1 MSNPTDSTIQNLTVT
16 GSGTVAVSLRVGQ
29 MVHAQSV
36 RADQFINKNG
46 DNIKDGYFVG
56 DNEARLEGQ
65 GLRWETPSQNTVLA
79 YRQGNRLWTNTHID
93 LEAEKS
99 FRIDN
104 IDVLSATELGSSI
117 TKSNLNKIGVLNSL
131 DVAGAAN
138 IGYFAFFNSEDGR
151 LGLGTDTPNAVLS
164 LIENDVELI
173 VGANT
178 KRVATIGTYTNHDLA
193 IVTDNIP
200 RIIAKKNGEVHI
212 GNENFHNAVLKVHGT
227 IEADL
232 IITDNRIDRSSPLEF
247 TANHNGTIYGLGL
260 TWKGTGITRQ
270 LIMMSDPDRLWSS
283 ENFELQDGK
292 SFYINGQEVLSSNS
306 LGGHITESSLVKI
319 GTLRELSVQ
328 GEAKVRGQL
337 IAKDITGSSIT
348 FNDGSSSLTINENT
362 IEVSKSLSVS
372 VQGIEELYVDTKEI
386 VFGNKFNTSRPV
398 KVFGP
403 FSVGVNNPDPT
414 VSMAVSG
421 NISFADK
428 KFIVGTEAP
437 IAGTFKTGDI
447 CWNTSPTLDGYVGW
461 RCIVGGSPGEWAPC
475 GALGRQ

>member
-29 MVHAQSV
+29 MLQAQSV

-46 DNIKDGYFVG
+46 DSIKDGYFVG
-56 DNEARLEGQ
+56 DNESRLEGQ
-65 GLRWETPSQNTVLA
+65 GLHWETTGQNTVLT
-79 YRQGNRLWTNTHID
+79 YRQGNRLWTNANID
-93 LEAEKS
+93 LESEKS

-104 IDVLSATELGSSI
+104 IDVLSATELGATV
-117 TKSNLNKIGVLNSL
+117 TKSNLNKVGVLNSL
-131 DVAGAAN
+131 SVAGAAN

-151 LGLGTDTPNAVLS
+151 LGLNTETPNAVLS
-164 LIENDVELI
+164 LVDNDVELI

-178 KRVATIGTYTNHDLA
+178 AKVATIGSYTNHDVA

-200 RIIAKKNGEVHI
+200 RITAKKNGEVHI
-212 GNENFHNAVLKVHGT
+212 GNENFHNAVLKVYGS

-232 IITDNRIDRSSPLEF
+232 IVTDNRIDRSSPLEF
-247 TANHNGTIYGLGL
+247 TATHNGTIYGLGL
-260 TWKGTGITRQ
+260 NWKGTGVTRQ

-283 ENFELQDGK
+283 ENFELQEDK

-306 LGGHITESSLVKI
+306 LGGHVIESSLVKV
-319 GTLRELSVQ
+319 GTLRDLSVQ
-328 GEAKVRGQL
+328 GDAVLHSHLTARN
-337 IAKDITGSSIT
+337 ITTSDIT
-348 FNDGSSSLTINENT
+348 FNNGTSSLTINENS
-362 IEVSKSLSVS
+362 IEVNKSLSVS
-372 VQGIEELYVDTKEI
+372 VQGIEEIYIDTKEI
-386 VFGNKFNTSRPV
+386 SFGNKFNTSRPV

-414 VSMAVSG
+414 VSMSVSG

-437 IAGTFKTGDI
+437 TSGTFKTGDI
-447 CWNTSPTLDGYVGW
+447 CWNSSPTLDGYVGW
-461 RCIVGGSPGEWAPC
+461 ICIVSGSPGEWAPF
-475 GALGRQ
+475 GAISRQ